1 MCTLIALHRCIPGA
15 YLVVG
20 ANRDEYLD
28 RPAEGPVLLATASG
42 PIVAPRDLLAGGTW
56 LGVNAAGLFAAV
68 TNRPAAER
76 DPTRRSRG
84 LLVLDALEAEKASA
98 AARTLAGLPER
109 AYNPFNLFVADEQDA
124 FAVVYE
130 EKPRL
135 MRLGPGAH
143 VIGNADPDAREVPKV
158 AWLLGQA
165 EALLPAPGH
174 GVLDGLAAILQSHV
188 EGGDPLASACI
199 HTDVYGTRSS
209 TLMWL
214 GTAASV
220 LRHAEG
226 APCITAYE
234 DFTPLLDRLDRRA
247 EPGAEELVARGAS

>member
-174 GVLDGLAAILQSHV
+174 GALDGLAAILQSHV
-188 EGGDPLASACI
+188 E
-199 HTDVYGTRSS
+199 RSS